1 MSEGRVIGGRYRVES
16 TINRGGMGDVYRGI
30 DEQTGQTIAI
40 KTLNRDI
47 VKEDA
52 QLLER
57 FRREAD
63 VLRKLEHPSIVKI
76 LDTVDDEQDHH
87 IIMEY
92 VSGGSLAQMIEREG
106 KLPIARAVQI
116 ALDLSDALTRAHRLQ
131 ILHRDIKPANIL
143 LAEDGTPRL
152 TDFGVA
158 QMGDQQTR
166 LTRRGAVLGTI
177 AYLAPEVCTGA
188 DYSEGSDIW
197 SFGVTLY
204 EMLAGRHPFAGERL
218 AEVIGA
224 IINDPLPDI
233 ERYRDDVPPLLNA
246 LLVRMLAKDPALRI
260 ESVRAVGAEL
270 EAIARQP
277 APALV
282 PPPILPPPDIPQPAV
297 PTPAPLL
304 QTAAPQEDGVR
315 IFVCYRREQDAAL
328 VDKLVERL
336 GGAFGRERVFRDMDR
351 LSLRTVSR
359 LVLASDILGNCTHML
374 VIIGRDWLRANNSAL
389 QNPKDIVRVELET
402 AAKRAD
408 LQIVPV
414 LIDGATMP
422 TADVLPPSLHFLTTI
437 PPVTLNST
445 AGFENGVARL
455 IAWARGQTMPTSR
468 WRGAALA
475 IALVVLAIVLLLLLR
490 PTG

>member
-1 MSEGRVIGGRYRVES
+1 MSESRIIGGRYRIES
-16 TINRGGMGDVYRGI
+16 TINRGGMGDVYRAV
-30 DEQTGQTIAI
+30 DEQTGQTVAV

-47 VKEDA
+47 VKEDP

-63 VLRKLEHPSIVKI
+63 VLRKLEHPNIVKI
-76 LDTVDDEQDHH
+76 LDTVDDDQDHH

-92 VSGGSLAQMIEREG
+92 VSGGSLAGFIEREG
-106 KLPIARAVQI
+106 KLPIAKAVQI
-116 ALDLSDALTRAHRLQ
+116 ALDLSDALARAHRLN
-131 ILHRDIKPANIL
+131 IIHRDIKPANIL
-143 LAEDGTPRL
+143 LADDGTPRL

-166 LTRRGAVLGTI
+166 LTRRGAVLGTV

-218 AEVIGA
+218 AEVVGA

-270 EAIARQP
+270 EAVARQP
-277 APALV
+277 APAP
-282 PPPILPPPDIPQPAV
+282 PPPILPPPIAPPPV
-297 PTPAPLL
+297 GPAPVPML
-304 QTAAPQEDGVR
+304 QAAPAQEDGVR
-315 IFVCYRREQDAAL
+315 VFVCYRREQNAAL
-328 VDKLVERL
+328 VDRLVEKL
-336 GGAFGRERVFRDMDR
+336 GAAFGRERVFRDMDR

-374 VIIGRDWLRANNSAL
+374 VMIGRDWVSANNNAL

-402 AAKRAD
+402 AAKRSD

-414 LIDGATMP
+414 LVDGATMP
-422 TADVLPPSLHFLTTI
+422 TAEQLPPSLHFLTMI
-437 PPVTLNST
+437 PPVTLSST
-445 AGFENGVARL
+445 GGFDYGVARL
-455 IAWARGQTMPTSR
+455 IAWARGQAMPTSR
-468 WRGAALA
+468 WRQVA
-475 IALVVLAIVLLLLLR
+475 IIGALVILAVIVFLLLR
-490 PTG
+490 PMG